1 VDEGIAMTDKN
12 ERIQILEMIESGVIT
27 ADEGARLLQAL
38 DKDDRLEEILENG
51 SEFSGGFEEAEDYV
65 PPPDGSEPGAVS
77 GEVLEEVFE
86 PEIDKWRRWWMIP
99 LWIGVGITI
108 IGSLLM
114 FWAYQSSGFG
124 FWFVCSWLPFLL
136 GVAIMAMAWGS
147 RSARWLHLRV
157 QQEPGEWPRT
167 IAFSFPLPLR
177 FAAWFMRTFGHFIP
191 KVNDMDI
198 DFDQM
203 IEVFETSTTSDTP
216 FYVEVDEGDNGE
228 TVQIYIG

>member
-1 VDEGIAMTDKN
+1 MSEKS
-12 ERIQILEMIESGVIT
+12 ERIQILEMIENGVIT
-27 ADEGARLLQAL
+27 AAEGARLLQVL
-38 DKDDRLEEILENG
+38 DKDDRLEEMLEEGTGYSNV
-51 SEFSGGFEEAEDYV
+51 FEELSDDSV
-65 PPPDGSEPGAVS
+65 PPTDGGTSGAVS
-77 GEVLEEVFE
+77 GEVLEDVFQ
-86 PEIDKWRRWWMIP
+86 PEIEKWRRWWMIP

-114 FWAYQSSGFG
+114 FWAYQSYGLG

-136 GVAIMAMAWGS
+136 GVGVMAMAWGS

-177 FAAWFMRTFGHFIP
+177 FAGWVLRTFGYFIP
-191 KVNDMDI
+191 KVNDVDI
-198 DFDQM
+198 DFDEM
-203 IEVFETSTTSDTP
+203 IQVLETSTNSDMP
-216 FYVEVDEGDNGE
+216 LYVEVDEGDGGE

>member
-1 VDEGIAMTDKN
+1 MTEKN
-12 ERIQILEMIESGVIT
+12 ERIQILEMIESDVIT
-27 ADEGARLLQAL
+27 AAEGARLLQAL
-38 DKDDRLEEILENG
+38 DKDDRLEEAQDG
-51 SEFSGGFEEAEDYV
+51 ATEFSAAFEDADPGGASIPRRGGTEASAE
-65 PPPDGSEPGAVS
+65 S
-77 GEVLEEVFE
+77 GEVLENKFE

-114 FWAYQSSGFG
+114 LWAFQSSGLS
-124 FWFVCSWLPFLL
+124 FWFCCSCLPFLL
-136 GVAIMAMAWGS
+136 GVGVMAMAWGS

-177 FAAWFMRTFGHFIP
+177 FAAWFMRTFGQFIP
-191 KVNDMDI
+191 KVNEMGI
-198 DFDQM
+198 DFDQL
-203 IEVFETSTTSDTP
+203 IQVFETSTTSETP
-216 FYVEVDEGDNGE
+216 FYVEVDEGENGE

>member
-1 VDEGIAMTDKN
+1 MTEKN
-12 ERIQILEMIESGVIT
+12 ERIQILEMVEDGVIT
-27 ADEGARLLQAL
+27 ASEGARLLQSL
-38 DKDDRLEEILENG
+38 DKDDRLEEMLENG
-51 SEFSGGFEEAEDYV
+51 SEFSATPEEAADDI
-65 PPPDGSEPGAVS
+65 PPTDGGEPDAVS
-77 GEVLEEVFE
+77 GEVLEEIFE

-99 LWIGVGITI
+99 LWVGVGITI

-114 FWAYQSSGFG
+114 FWVYQSSGFG
-124 FWFVCSWLPFLL
+124 FWFVCSWLPFTL

-177 FAAWFMRTFGHFIP
+177 FAGWFMRTFGHFIP

-203 IEVFETSTTSDTP
+203 IEVFENSTTSETP